1 MRKVILV
8 GTGAVGTAYAYSL
21 VNQGFITELVLVDMN
36 EEKAEGEAMDLVHG
50 IAFAETNMT
59 VRSGTYEDC
68 RDADLV
74 VITAGANQKP
84 GETRLDLVGRNAAI
98 TRGITD
104 KVVQSGFN
112 GIFLIASNPVD
123 ILTHVVQKQSGFPAN
138 RVIGSGTTL
147 DTARFKVLIGQY
159 LEVDPRNVHALII
172 GEHGDSELPVF
183 SQASI
188 GPENLDKVLARRNR
202 SGDIANL
209 NAIFEDVRTAAYEI
223 ISRKGVTNF
232 GIGMALSR
240 ITKAIFNN
248 ENSILPLSCLLEG
261 EYGERDIY
269 MSVPA
274 IINRDGIK
282 EVINLD
288 LNEEEKVL
296 FKKSAEAIRSA
307 SQNVL

>member
-104 KVVQSGFN
+104 QVVQSGFN